1 MEVNNSKINY
11 YPGHMAKARRQ
22 IIENIDVIDIVYEL
36 VDARAPF
43 STKINDIDDIIKSK
57 QKILVMTKKDLCNME
72 ITSKWQK
79 YYEDK
84 GYNVL
89 VINIKDDKDYKKVID
104 LTHKLTTYIQDKRTT
119 KGLKP
124 KEIKALVIGIPNVG
138 KSSLIN
144 KMAGRK
150 VANVENKPGVTRQL
164 NFLRTNI
171 GIALLDTPGILWPK
185 FEDQKIA
192 ANIAALGSIKRDV
205 LNTVDIA
212 MHLLEIYHKNFKEV
226 LDNIYKVTGESA
238 LEIMENLAKRW
249 GFIKGEEIDYYK
261 TSERILNDIASGK
274 VTNITLDIWK

>member
-1 MEVNNSKINY
+1 MNENNTKINY

-22 IIENIDVIDIVYEL
+22 IMENIDVIDIVYEL

-43 STKINDIDDIIKSK
+43 STKINDIDDIIKNK
-57 QKILVMTKKDLCNME
+57 QKILVMTKKDLCNMD

-84 GYNVL
+84 GYTTL
-89 VINIKDDKDYKKVID
+89 VINIKDDKDYKKLIE
-104 LTHKLTTYIQDKRTT
+104 LTHQMTTYIQEKREA

-124 KEIKALVIGIPNVG
+124 KEIKVLVIGIPNVG

-150 VANVENKPGVTRQL
+150 GASVENKPGVTRQL

-171 GIALLDTPGILWPK
+171 GITLLDTPGILWPK
-185 FEDQKIA
+185 FEDQNIA

-205 LNTVDIA
+205 LNTIDIA
-212 MHLLEIYHKNFKEV
+212 MHLIGVYHENFKEV
-226 LDNIYKVTGESA
+226 LDNIYKVTGDSS
-238 LEIMENLAKRW
+238 LEIMDNLAKKW
-249 GFIKGEEIDYYK
+249 GFIKGDEIDYYK
-261 TSERILNDIASGK
+261 TSERVLNDVASGK
-274 VTNITLDIWK
+274 VTNITLDICK